1 LLVHEVLTEFFNWS
15 GDEFE
20 KEYLP
25 FAITAL
31 RRYGSQGA
39 LRAIMKKFPDIKPI
53 DAKRAIKQGLQKI
66 EDGETAYGAK
76 K

>member
-1 LLVHEVLTEFFNWS
+1 MRVHQITEFFNWS

-25 FAITAL
+25 FAVTAV
-31 RRYGSQGA
+31 RRFGTQGA
-39 LRAIMKKFPDIKPI
+39 LKQLLKKFPDIKPV
-53 DAKRAIKQGLQKI
+53 DAKRAIKQALEKI
-66 EDGETAYGAK
+66 DGGEVAYGAK

>member
-1 LLVHEVLTEFFNWS
+1 
-15 GDEFE
+15 
-20 KEYLP
+20 
-25 FAITAL
+25 
-31 RRYGSQGA
+31 
-39 LRAIMKKFPDIKPI
+39 MKKFPDIKPI